1 MGWRIN
7 RSWSIYYQGMK
18 AQRQSY
24 PVLEVYSSS
33 LYRRLLRAT
42 IYSHVCHAWI
52 SLPWM
57 ASQTLCSIQLA
68 SSYNA
73 AMGPIYF
80 APLLFKCKTQGYL
93 FLMKIAVILKVWS
106 LMFYIYN
113 CRYMKKT
120 GYEFLHLDLLSQVQ
134 THLCVFFFNPSGKH
148 LIPFSF
154 FLRSIM
160 ET

>member
-1 MGWRIN
+1 
-7 RSWSIYYQGMK
+7 
-18 AQRQSY
+18 
-24 PVLEVYSSS
+24 
-33 LYRRLLRAT
+33 
-42 IYSHVCHAWI
+42 
-52 SLPWM
+52 M

-80 APLLFKCKTQGYL
+80 APLLFKCKTQGNL

-134 THLCVFFFNPSGKH
+134 THLCVFFLTQVGSISFHFHFSLGLLWKLKKKKISLWTFRNTETNPEIY
-148 LIPFSF
+148 LANFVC
-154 FLRSIM
+154 
-160 ET
+160 